1 MGRMLE
7 ALKRSE
13 TPGQVPRL
21 AQVSATEET
30 LASEAVAAEIPFI
43 EWGPRKS
50 MEASPSVLAAPGPTR
65 PPRIADETA
74 VALVAPPARIQFRP
88 LPAAKSHGKVAAGL
102 IAFHDPQSPLS
113 AQYREL
119 LNALLAGRPVEE
131 PQALLFTAAHPG
143 TGTTITLLNTT
154 IMAARLGR
162 RRIAVVDA
170 NLSKPGIAAAL
181 GLPEKP
187 GLREVLAGVTS
198 LDEALQETAQ
208 SDLTALTAGVTQA
221 TGGVRFLAE
230 TVRSLLRRLRQRFD
244 LIFVDAPAWDG
255 TVETINMAAACDAVY
270 LVLSP
275 NETDTQEVDAL
286 FRRLPEQGAKL
297 AGCILAGR

>member
-7 ALKRSE
+7 ALKRAE
-13 TPGQVPRL
+13 TPGQAPRL

-30 LASEAVAAEIPFI
+30 PASEAVEAEIPFI

-74 VALVAPPARIQFRP
+74 VALVAPSAPIQFRP
-88 LPAAKSHGKVAAGL
+88 LPSAKSHGKLAAEL
-102 IAFHDPQSPLS
+102 IAFHDPQSAIS
-113 AQYREL
+113 VQYREL
-119 LNALLAGRPVEE
+119 LSALLAGRSVEE
-131 PQALLFTAAHPG
+131 PQALLFTAAHRG
-143 TGTTITLLNTT
+143 SGTTTTLLNTA

-170 NLSKPGIAAAL
+170 NLSKPGVAAAL
-181 GLPEKP
+181 DLPEKP
-187 GLREVLAGVTS
+187 GLREVLAGITS

-208 SDLTALTAGVTQA
+208 PDLMALTAGVTQA

-230 TVRSLLRRLRQRFD
+230 TVRSLLRHLRQRFD
-244 LIFVDAPAWDG
+244 LIFVDAPAWNG
-255 TVETINMAAACDAVY
+255 AAETTNLAAACDAVY
-270 LVLSP
+270 LVLP
-275 NETDTQEVDAL
+275 PHEMDTPEIDEL
-286 FRRLPEQGAKL
+286 LRRIPKQSAIL